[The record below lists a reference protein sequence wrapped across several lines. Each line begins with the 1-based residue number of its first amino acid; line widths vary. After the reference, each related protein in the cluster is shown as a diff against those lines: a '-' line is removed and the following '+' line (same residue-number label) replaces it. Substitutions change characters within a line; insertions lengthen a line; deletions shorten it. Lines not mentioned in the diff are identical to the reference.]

1 MKITTLIENT
11 KDEKTENVKAEHGIS
26 LIVEFDSH
34 KLLFDTGYSSL
45 FSANAKN
52 LNHSL
57 KDIDLAVISHGHFDH
72 GGGLKTFLE
81 ENPNAPIYLKEE
93 AFNSYHRKIAGF
105 INKYIGLDK
114 ALKKRFEQRFVF
126 VKDFTEVNDKIFIIS
141 DILENHPKPLG
152 NKHLLLKVDG
162 GYISDN
168 FEHELILVV
177 REQTELVVF
186 TGCSHNGI
194 LNMIE
199 TVEDRFKR
207 ESIKAIFGGFH
218 LMNPA
223 TKQMTETH
231 EEVVRI
237 GKLLSDKAHLKKV
250 LTGHCTGK
258 KAYDI
263 LKSQMGQKLGYFSTG
278 SVISI

>member
-11 KDEKTENVKAEHGIS
+11 KDERTENVKAEHGIS
-26 LIVEFDSH
+26 LIVEFNSH
-34 KLLFDTGYSSL
+34 KLLFDTGASSL
-45 FSANAKN
+45 FYENAEN
-52 LNHSL
+52 LNHFL
-57 KDIDLAVISHGHFDH
+57 KDIDIAVVSHGHFDH

-93 AFNSYHRKIAGF
+93 AFNSYHKRIAGV

-114 ALKKRFEQRFVF
+114 SLKKSFEQRFVF
-126 VKDFTEVNDKIFIIS
+126 VKDFTAVNDSIFIIS

-152 NKHLLLKVDG
+152 NKQLLSKVDG
-162 GYISDN
+162 GYIADD
-168 FEHELILVV
+168 FKHELILVV

-199 TVEDRFKR
+199 TVEDRFKG
-207 ESIKAIFGGFH
+207 ESIKVVFGGFH

-223 TKQMTETH
+223 TKQMTETQ

-237 GKLLSDKAHLKKV
+237 GKLLCEKAHLKKV
-250 LTGHCTGK
+250 FTGHCTGK
-258 KAYDI
+258 KAYNI
-263 LKSQMGQKLGYFSTG
+263 LKSQMGEKLEYFSTG